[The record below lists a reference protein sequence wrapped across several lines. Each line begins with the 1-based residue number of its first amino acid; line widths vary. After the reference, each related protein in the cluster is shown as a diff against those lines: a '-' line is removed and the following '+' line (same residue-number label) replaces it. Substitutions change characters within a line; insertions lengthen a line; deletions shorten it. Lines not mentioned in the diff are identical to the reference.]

1 MFLLRSSRKYANL
14 IKVSFTNGLSDM
26 RHAVVT
32 SRSAALRALF
42 PWAFSVQKILH
53 AVRRGPFLGKHLF
66 IGSDYGG
73 DHKGSNYN
81 TYAFLLVDDRPLQW
95 LSTQRRLRAA
105 YFTDTRRMSFKRL
118 GDPQRQAALVPFLQ
132 AAHDLPGHLVVFVV
146 HKSIRLHPTRKN
158 DPDSAWDMFNLSA
171 NWKRLSLVD
180 AIRKAHFFALLV
192 SQWSSPFMGVT
203 WISDEDEFVANDKRL
218 DDAQQIAARL
228 SSLYLP
234 HTLREFAM
242 NTTKVDGPGLELEDL
257 VAVAD
262 LTAGML
268 AELSSA
274 LAKGTSWSDLN
285 GRHALQ
291 METLQSKSE
300 LIADWFW
307 HSDATLV
314 RTCIVIDKV
323 DARSRVFKLDMLDA
337 NI

>member
-1 MFLLRSSRKYANL
+1 L
-14 IKVSFTNGLSDM
+14 IKFSSANGLPDM

-42 PWAFSVQKILH
+42 PWGFSVQKILH
-53 AVRRGPFLGKHLF
+53 AVRRGPFSGGHLF

-73 DHKGSNYN
+73 DHKNSSYN
-81 TYAFLLVDDRPLQW
+81 TYAFLLVDDRPSQW
-95 LSTQRRLRAA
+95 LSTQRRVRDT
-105 YFTDTRRMSFKRL
+105 YFTDARRMSFKRL
-118 GDPQRQAALVPFLQ
+118 SDPQRQAALVPFLR

-146 HKSIRLHPTRKN
+146 HKSVRLHPTRGDN
-158 DPDSAWDMFNLSA
+158 PDWARDMFALSA
-171 NWKRLSLVD
+171 NWKLPSLED

-192 SQWSSPFMGVT
+192 SQWSNPFMDVT
-203 WISDEDEFVANDKRL
+203 WISDEDEFVANERRL

-257 VAVAD
+257 VAVPD

-274 LAKGTSWSDLN
+274 LAKGTSWSDLS

-291 METLQSKSE
+291 MDVVQDKSE

-307 HSDATLV
+307 HSDAKLA

-323 DARSRVFKLDMLDA
+323 DARSRVFKLDMLSS
-337 NI
+337 